1 MSKNENKQE
10 EPLEKQLWKA
20 ADKLRK
26 NIDAAEY
33 KHVVL
38 GLIFLKYISDAFE
51 ELYARL
57 KAEEELGA
65 DPEDRDEYKAENVFF
80 VPQEARWSFLLSK
93 AKQPDIGKY
102 VDEAMDA
109 IEKEN
114 PSLKGV
120 LPKVYARQNL
130 DPTGLGELIDLIG
143 NIALGD
149 TKARSADIL
158 GHVFEY
164 FLGEFALAEGKK
176 GGQFYTPRCVV
187 ELLVEMLEPYHGR
200 VFDPCCGSGGMFV
213 QSEKFVTEHQGRAN
227 DISIYGQESNQ
238 TTWRLCK
245 MNLAIRGIDSSQV
258 KWNNEGSFLNDAHK
272 DLKADY
278 ILANPPFNVSDWG
291 GELLRNDARW
301 QYGVPPVGNA
311 NFAWL
316 QHFIY
321 HLAPTGQ
328 AGVVL
333 AKGALTSKTGGEGE
347 IRKALIEN
355 GLIDCIVNLPA
366 KLFLNTQ
373 IPAALWFLS
382 RNRNNGK
389 FRDRHDEI
397 LFIDARNLGHLINRR
412 TRELSREDIQQ
423 IANTYHNWRN
433 PDGNYEDVPGF
444 CASVSIEKVRELDY
458 VLTPGRYVGLP
469 DNEDDFDFNER
480 FTALKA
486 ELEEQLKEEARLNEI
501 ILENL
506 SKIKLMDEK

>member
-1 MSKNENKQE
+1 MSKKVSKNENKQE

-200 VFDPCCGSGGMFV
+200 VFDPVAVPAVCLFNR
-213 QSEKFVTEHQGRAN
+213 K
-227 DISIYGQESNQ
+227 
-238 TTWRLCK
+238 
-245 MNLAIRGIDSSQV
+245 NL
-258 KWNNEGSFLNDAHK
+258 
-272 DLKADY
+272 
-278 ILANPPFNVSDWG
+278 
-291 GELLRNDARW
+291 
-301 QYGVPPVGNA
+301 
-311 NFAWL
+311 
-316 QHFIY
+316 
-321 HLAPTGQ
+321 
-328 AGVVL
+328 
-333 AKGALTSKTGGEGE
+333 
-347 IRKALIEN
+347 
-355 GLIDCIVNLPA
+355 
-366 KLFLNTQ
+366 
-373 IPAALWFLS
+373 
-382 RNRNNGK
+382 
-389 FRDRHDEI
+389 
-397 LFIDARNLGHLINRR
+397 
-412 TRELSREDIQQ
+412 
-423 IANTYHNWRN
+423 
-433 PDGNYEDVPGF
+433 
-444 CASVSIEKVRELDY
+444 
-458 VLTPGRYVGLP
+458 
-469 DNEDDFDFNER
+469 
-480 FTALKA
+480 
-486 ELEEQLKEEARLNEI
+486 
-501 ILENL
+501 
-506 SKIKLMDEK
+506 